1 MAASMSRDIKKWWT
15 PDEDQQLLKLKA
27 AGKANAVI
35 AHALRRSTTSV
46 VARLVTLTGSV
57 DGTRGSKRLTVNAH
71 AEK

>member
-35 AHALRRSTTSV
+35 AHALRCSTTSV

-57 DGTRGSKRLTVNAH
+57 DGTRGSSV
-71 AEK
+71 